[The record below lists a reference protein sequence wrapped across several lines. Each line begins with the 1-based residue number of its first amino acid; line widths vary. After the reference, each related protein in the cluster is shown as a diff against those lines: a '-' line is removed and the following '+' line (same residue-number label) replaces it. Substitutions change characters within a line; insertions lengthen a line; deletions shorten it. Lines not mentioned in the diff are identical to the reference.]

1 TATIVGGLLGKQEH
15 VFSLLLIDAATAR
28 PVPLYY
34 TKDTEVGTNERGEVV
49 SVTVRFGET
58 QAPPKLRAYYMV
70 DTYPAARGVL

>member
-34 TKDTEVGTNERGEVV
+34 TKDTEVRTNERGEVV